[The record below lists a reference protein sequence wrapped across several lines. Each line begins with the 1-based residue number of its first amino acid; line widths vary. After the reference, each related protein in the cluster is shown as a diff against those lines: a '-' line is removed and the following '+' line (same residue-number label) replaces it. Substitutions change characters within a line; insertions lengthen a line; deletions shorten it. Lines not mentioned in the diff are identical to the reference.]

1 MAEKYYL
8 IRSARACPARRSAHW
23 AALQG
28 ALLTLPT
35 CNALCLVCR
44 PVMRSAYCRPAR
56 CSAYGAAP
64 QGALLT
70 RDDARYERGA
80 VHYCT
85 GLQHVLDFCFFRLTR
100 LVKHRINHCIAGIL
114 VPFNH
119 CCSCSVLCYLGHRV
133 VSLFFFCLSKSIFR

>member
-44 PVMRSAYCRPAR
+44 PVMRSAYC
-56 CSAYGAAP
+56 AAL

-70 RDDARYERGA
+70 VPPRKALCLLETTRATRG
-80 VHYCT
+80 VQFT
-85 GLQHVLDFCFFRLTR
+85 T
-100 LVKHRINHCIAGIL
+100 
-114 VPFNH
+114 VPVCNTFWTFVF
-119 CCSCSVLCYLGHRV
+119 SG
-133 VSLFFFCLSKSIFR
+133 